1 MTCVWI
7 AYEPLVFREAL
18 IHLLSKLDSVE
29 IVERASDKVDVGIF
43 RLADT
48 GQLQDFFLHK
58 SLPQA
63 KLIVFSPRGDQAF
76 IRLPEGSIWRKV
88 CPFRMAQLIAEI
100 RAGRTVSISNFTE
113 AISKN

>member
-1 MTCVWI
+1 MISVWI

-18 IHLLSKLDSVE
+18 IHLLGKLDSVE
-29 IVERASDKVDVGIF
+29 VVESASQKVDIGIF

-76 IRLPEGSIWRKV
+76 IRLPEETSWQRV
-88 CPFRMAQLIAEI
+88 HPFGMSQLVGEI
-100 RAGRTVSISNFTE
+100 RSGRQKGNLDLNNQAATL
-113 AISKN
+113 